1 LLGRKLITRMVV
13 NWLLV
18 IRGRTAGHIVVLS
31 FIATVATTSFLYLFE
46 EFPDKTT
53 GTAGDYDNNNE
64 SDNTKRTAS
73 STVVIVVIVLS
84 WRDQGLLIRS
94 GYSCN
99 ISTKGSSNF
108 IWTGFIWI

>member
-1 LLGRKLITRMVV
+1 MDL
-13 NWLLV
+13 
-18 IRGRTAGHIVVLS
+18 
-31 FIATVATTSFLYLFE
+31 LYLFE

-84 WRDQGLLIRS
+84 WRDQGLLREKNVTLILFLVRGS
-94 GYSCN
+94 F
-99 ISTKGSSNF
+99 TK
-108 IWTGFIWI
+108 